1 MISLC
6 SFTRK
11 GLRFPEWLPHDKNNN
26 NNLFS
31 TDNNICSIHQWLKMM
46 KLLLLLISEMEGPL
60 QQVQLL
66 NLLLERSMIFNP
78 CPFRFH
84 EASYHHAALSVV
96 IIIVILQGCIENP
109 LVWHRMKEEYANL
122 AGTKP
127 SGCFI
132 DNRSVND
139 SWFSITF
146 IYLHATSFL
155 GGYTKSSRPDTN
167 SYNTIWSKW
176 QKCQSN

>member
-1 MISLC
+1 MQYSSVI
-6 SFTRK
+6 
-11 GLRFPEWLPHDKNNN
+11 KNDE
-26 NNLFS
+26 
-31 TDNNICSIHQWLKMM
+31 T
-46 KLLLLLISEMEGPL
+46 
-60 QQVQLL
+60 
-66 NLLLERSMIFNP
+66 
-78 CPFRFH
+78 
-84 EASYHHAALSVV
+84 
-96 IIIVILQGCIENP
+96 IIIIDVRNGRAPIAGLTAEPSPGRNFDFHYLSIQLPRGKLSPRCTIITVVILQGCIENH

-132 DNRSVND
+132 DNRSVNE

-155 GGYTKSSRPDTN
+155 GCYTKSSRPDTN
-167 SYNTIWSKW
+167 SSNTINWSKW